1 MKSSV
6 SKAAVTLVV
15 ILGTAASLGMMH
27 LPAEVHEPESHAPPV
42 LTQPPS
48 EPKKRKPS
56 TAPTL
61 IAVID
66 TGIDIDHPVLKK
78 RIWTNPGETG
88 LDPQGR
94 RREANGIDDD
104 GNGYVDDVHGFDF
117 TRSKDATEDEHG
129 HGTHIAGIIDEVS
142 AESPVRYMSLV
153 YYRNGI
159 DGESALK
166 NSIEAVRY
174 AIKMRVDIINYSGGG
189 NLPNEL
195 EKAVFEEANR
205 QGILVVAAAGNESNN
220 SEKHPFYP
228 ANYRLPN
235 ILSVTATEG
244 RANDQSDRQS
254 EEIPLVLP
262 SSNYGSRS
270 VAVAAPGK
278 DIRSTLPGGKFGT
291 MTGTSQATAF
301 VTGAAVRVLQMAK
314 DIGESPSPELVI
326 EKLVASGTVS
336 LALKGK
342 TRNST
347 HLDRREVDE
356 MDAFADKKVRRSRT
370 QSSYQKEFRSEFE
383 KALRQEISAG
393 HGPL

>member
-1 MKSSV
+1 MKRSV
-6 SKAAVTLVV
+6 SKAAVILVA
-15 ILGTAASLGMMH
+15 ILGTAVSLGMMRI
-27 LPAEVHEPESHAPPV
+27 PTQGQEPEPQEPVQHRPPG
-42 LTQPPS
+42 S
-48 EPKKRKPS
+48 PKKLARP

-66 TGIDIDHPVLKK
+66 TGIDIVHPALKN
-78 RIWTNPGETG
+78 RIWTNPGESG
-88 LDPQGR
+88 FDLQGR
-94 RREANGIDDD
+94 RKETNGIDDD
-104 GNGYVDDVHGFDF
+104 GNGYVDDVHGYDF
-117 TRSKDATEDEHG
+117 TRSLNATDDEHG
-129 HGTHIAGIIDEVS
+129 HGTHIAGIIDKV
-142 AESPVRYMSLV
+142 AANSPVRYMSLV

-174 AIKMRVDIINYSGGG
+174 AVMMKVDIINYSGGG

-205 QGILVVAAAGNESNN
+205 QGILVVAAAGNEGNN
-220 SEKHPFYP
+220 SEKRPFYP

-244 RANDQSDRQS
+244 RLEGRSGMVEYVPD
-254 EEIPLVLP
+254 ILP

-278 DIRSTLPGGKFGT
+278 DVRSTLPGGTFGT

-301 VTGAAVRVLQMAK
+301 VTGAAVRVLQIANSR
-314 DIGESPSPELVI
+314 GESPSPELVI
-326 EKLVASGTVS
+326 EKVVASGTVS
-336 LALKGK
+336 LVLKGK

-347 HLDRREVDE
+347 HLDRTEVEE
-356 MDAFADKKVRRSRT
+356 MEAFASKKNQRT
-370 QSSYQKEFRSEFE
+370 RIQSSYQKEFRREFE
-383 KALRQEISAG
+383 KVLRQEVNAG

>member
-1 MKSSV
+1 MKSPV

-15 ILGTAASLGMMH
+15 ILGTAASLGMMQ
-27 LPAEVHEPESHAPPV
+27 LPDEVHEPESLAPPV
-42 LTQPPS
+42 LTKPIV
-48 EPKKRKPS
+48 PKKRKPS

-66 TGIDIDHPVLKK
+66 TGIDIDHPVLKN

-94 RREANGIDDD
+94 RKEANGIDDD

-117 TRSKDATEDEHG
+117 TRNQDATADEHG

-142 AESPVRYMSLV
+142 GDRPVKYMSLV

-159 DGESALK
+159 DGELALK

-189 NLPNEL
+189 NLPNQV
-195 EKAVFEEANR
+195 EKAIFEEANR
-205 QGILVVAAAGNESNN
+205 QGILVVAAAGNEASN

-244 RANDQSDRQS
+244 RSNSQSADQS
-254 EEIPLVLP
+254 ENAPLVLP

-301 VTGAAVRVLQMAK
+301 VTGAAVRILQQAK
-314 DIGESPSPELVI
+314 SRGEDPSPELVI

-356 MDAFADKKVRRSRT
+356 MEAFAGKENRRSRMQT
-370 QSSYQKEFRSEFE
+370 NHQKEFRSEFE
-383 KALRQEISAG
+383 KVLRQEISAG